1 MNASVSVLEPSLLLQ
16 IFADKLVEIMS
27 MDDDYIWIHDYHLLV
42 LPSLL
47 RKKFNK
53 MRCGLFL
60 HSPFPSSEIFR
71 TFPKRDE
78 LIRSMLNADLIG
90 MPPQKQRKSGK
101 ASNYKCQALNQAVLS
116 ATALKLQHN
125 CL

>member
-1 MNASVSVLEPSLLLQ
+1 
-16 IFADKLVEIMS
+16 

-78 LIRSMLNADLIG
+78 LLRSMLNADLIG
-90 MPPQKQRKSGK
+90 RLLLDQLSSHGLIQPQ
-101 ASNYKCQALNQAVLS
+101 S
-116 ATALKLQHN
+116 A
-125 CL
+125 CLA